1 MVSTK
6 QQMQESTAERLTI
19 DEQKKEICLNGMS
32 AVIQQTGS
40 LDDGTILTGIFADDD
55 MDGKADGKQAMY
67 SGDLSAYTIYGISG
81 VDSWNYPVKITVLS
95 GTVGTIYGESNATIT
110 YPEKNALILEIQ
122 GGTVDNVYGM
132 GSGTVGGYVYIR
144 KGENAT
150 ANVAIKNSSTY
161 TEPTGS
167 LLDNNGVVS
176 IGGKYHSYDK
186 ITAAS
191 IEVKDYANIIFD
203 EAVELTETLTVGSGT
218 KVTFNSSVKAD
229 KFAKTG
235 SIYAEEWFYSKAEF
249 ETFAPGYSWVHIEKT
264 ATLIA
269 DMIQTDNTS
278 GRIYLLK

>member
-1 MVSTK
+1 
-6 QQMQESTAERLTI
+6 MQESTAERLTI

-144 KGENAT
+144 KG
-150 ANVAIKNSSTY
+150 KMQQQM
-161 TEPTGS
+161 
-167 LLDNNGVVS
+167 LL
-176 IGGKYHSYDK
+176 
-186 ITAAS
+186 
-191 IEVKDYANIIFD
+191 
-203 EAVELTETLTVGSGT
+203 
-218 KVTFNSSVKAD
+218 
-229 KFAKTG
+229 
-235 SIYAEEWFYSKAEF
+235 
-249 ETFAPGYSWVHIEKT
+249 
-264 ATLIA
+264 
-269 DMIQTDNTS
+269 
-278 GRIYLLK
+278 